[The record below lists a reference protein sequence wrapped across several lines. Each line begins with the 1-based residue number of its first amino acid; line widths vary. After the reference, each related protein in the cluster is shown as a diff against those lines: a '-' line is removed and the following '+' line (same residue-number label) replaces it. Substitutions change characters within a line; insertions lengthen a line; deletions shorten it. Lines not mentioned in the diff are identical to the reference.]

1 MILTSMRTLSH
12 VKEHDRQRLLRLLD
26 PVKVEAGRVILRAGV
41 RVDHLYV
48 VGEGLVATDDVD
60 GTLLLHRPGEP
71 VALRAMIDRE
81 RLPGDIV
88 AVTDAEIWTM
98 RRRDFLGA
106 CIDVPGF
113 ALGLLVGQARAAQT
127 A

>member
-1 MILTSMRTLSH
+1 MRTLDH
-12 VKEHDRQRLLRLLD
+12 VKGQDRQRLLRLLD
-26 PVKVEAGRVILRAGV
+26 PVTVPAGRVILKAGS

-48 VGEGLVATDDVD
+48 VGEGLVSTTDGD

-71 VALRAMIDRE
+71 IALRAMLDGE
-81 RLPGDIV
+81 ALPGDIV
-88 AVTDAEIWTM
+88 ALTDAEVWTM

-106 CIDVPGF
+106 CVDVPGF
-113 ALGLLVGQARAAQT
+113 AFGLLLGQARTAQT